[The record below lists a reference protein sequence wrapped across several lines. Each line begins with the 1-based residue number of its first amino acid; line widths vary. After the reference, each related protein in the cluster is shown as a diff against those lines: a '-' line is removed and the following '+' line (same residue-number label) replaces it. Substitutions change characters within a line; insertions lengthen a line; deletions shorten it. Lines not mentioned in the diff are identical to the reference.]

1 MATQQQTASGSVGQ
15 DFVEDFVARWL
26 AAWNSHQAEQVLGM
40 MGEDVVYDDSAWPR
54 TMHGHADVREFLAH
68 SWRAFPD
75 MRFELADG
83 PFLHPSEPR
92 AAFHWRGDA
101 THLGPIDPPGL
112 ALRAAERLSAVRP
125 ALRRVINATGVLLH
139 TGLGRSPL
147 AAEAVAAVAERART
161 STSTATAS
169 SRACG
174 SSSTSPTAC
183 ASWGRCRRP
192 EARASACRRGWSTCK
207 IGFAASERQRSP
219 GAAVGDPTAGADLAG
234 AVGARP

>member
-112 ALRAAERLSAVRP
+112 APTGKKLGFQGADFHEYSDGKLARLRIVFDVAHSMRQLGALPPPGSPGERLSTRLVNLQNR
-125 ALRRVINATGVLLH
+125 LRR
-139 TGLGRSPL
+139 
-147 AAEAVAAVAERART
+147 
-161 STSTATAS
+161 
-169 SRACG
+169 
-174 SSSTSPTAC
+174 
-183 ASWGRCRRP
+183 
-192 EARASACRRGWSTCK
+192 K
-207 IGFAASERQRSP
+207 
-219 GAAVGDPTAGADLAG
+219 
-234 AVGARP
+234 